1 MTDHE
6 PVIQAPPFAQYCD
19 RVRHWFTAGLLHG
32 CTPARPRAAPG
43 SFEISRTAFRCR
55 PVRAARAAAGAA
67 FLVKPTPPEDLIG
80 LVQVAAEGHIVLSPA
95 AARRLIVASADRQPA
110 RDRARHLAGSLT
122 DREAQVLACLGEGL
136 SNAQIA
142 ARLYLSEA
150 RVKGYV
156 SRMLDKLG
164 CANRAQAGLLAHDAP
179 VSSARSPGRRS
190 CRLELGL
197 GARQAGLRPSP
208 GRSCPPVAAGL
219 TGPPRVGG
227 CCDHVVDAVGDELL

>member
-1 MTDHE
+1 M
-6 PVIQAPPFAQYCD
+6 C
-19 RVRHWFTAGLLHG
+19 
-32 CTPARPRAAPG
+32 
-43 SFEISRTAFRCR
+43 
-55 PVRAARAAAGAA
+55 
-67 FLVKPTPPEDLIG
+67 
-80 LVQVAAEGHIVLSPA
+80 QVAAEGHTVLSPA

-156 SRMLDKLG
+156 SRMPDKLG

-190 CRLELGL
+190 GRLELGL
-197 GARQAGLRPSP
+197 RARQTGLRPLP
-208 GRSCPPVAAGL
+208 GRSCPPGATGPPGAAGL

-227 CCDHVVDAVGDELL
+227 CCDHVVDAVGDELLQEQRMHGSSWVRRAAAGCRAGRSSCRGTIRRPDRPGGR

>member
-1 MTDHE
+1 LTDDE

-150 RVKGYV
+150 R
-156 SRMLDKLG
+156 SRATSRG
-164 CANRAQAGLLAHDAP
+164 WAAP
-179 VSSARSPGRRS
+179 TAPRPACSPTTPRY
-190 CRLELGL
+190 
-197 GARQAGLRPSP
+197 RQ
-208 GRSCPPVAAGL
+208 PVA
-219 TGPPRVGG
+219 RVGEAAG
-227 CCDHVVDAVGDELL
+227 WNSGWVPVGRLSLQICTLAMP